1 MLAGYI
7 EGLSMVFQFGTLL
20 AIAGGTL
27 LGIIMGVLPGLT
39 SAMAIALLLPVTFGM
54 PPVMG
59 IGMLLGALCGAG
71 VSGSI
76 PAILLNIPGTPS
88 SVATTFDG
96 YPMAQKGEAGRALGL
111 AIVASFVGGVA
122 SMIILSLLAPPIA
135 EFALRFGAAEYFSLS
150 IFGLVIIA
158 SVAGKSLLKGLIAG
172 LIGFFASTIG
182 TDPIVGV
189 DRFTFGQ
196 LSLLTG
202 INILPALIGLFAIS
216 QILKNAFEYDPAEKI
231 TAGRHK
237 IDLARPR
244 FVETFR
250 NWRALLAGIG
260 SGSVV
265 GPVPG
270 AGGSIASLV
279 AYDQARRFSKHPEK
293 FGTGHSA
300 GIVSVE
306 SANNALLGGA
316 LIPTL
321 ALGIPGE
328 AATAVLLGGLMI
340 QGITPGP
347 MLFADQSGTIY
358 GIFLAY
364 LVANFAMLLIMCL
377 GIKVFVKVLMVPR
390 KQLLAAIVVFCF
402 IGVYAVD
409 GDVFNIYLMLAFGV
423 LGYFLNRYGFGTA
436 PVILGLIL
444 GPIAESNLRRGL
456 QTFQGDWT
464 PFFTRPLS
472 VIFLGV
478 ALLLLVATLW
488 QNYRTSKKEKERKMI
503 HDENGMERHTS

>member
-1 MLAGYI
+1 MISGYLD
-7 EGLSMVFQFGTLL
+7 GLEMVMQLGTLL
-20 AIAGGTL
+20 AIAAGTL
-27 LGIIMGVLPGLT
+27 LGIIMGALPGLT

-59 IGMLLGALCGAG
+59 IGMMLGALCGAG
-71 VSGSI
+71 ASGSI

-96 YPMAQKGEAGRALGL
+96 FPMAQKGEAGRALGL
-111 AIVASFVGGVA
+111 AIVASFFGGVA
-122 SMIILSLLAPPIA
+122 SMVILSLLAPPIA

-182 TDPIVGV
+182 TDPITGV

-202 INILPALIGLFAIS
+202 INLLPALIGLFAVA
-216 QILKNAFEYDPAEKI
+216 QVLKDAFEYDPHQRVQGN
-231 TAGRHK
+231 TPR
-237 IDLARPR
+237 IDIARPR
-244 FVETFR
+244 FAETLR
-250 NWRALLAGIG
+250 HWKAVVAGVA
-260 SGSVV
+260 SGSIV

-279 AYDQARRFSKHPEK
+279 AYDQTRRFSRSPEK
-293 FGTGHSA
+293 FGTGHA
-300 GIVSVE
+300 PGIISVE

-347 MLFADQSGTIY
+347 LLFDGQSGTVY
-358 GIFLAY
+358 GIFIAY
-364 LVANFAMLLIMCL
+364 LVANVFMLLIMCL
-377 GIKVFVKVLMVPR
+377 GIKLFIRVLMVPR
-390 KQLLAAIVVFCF
+390 KQLLAAILVFCF
-402 IGVYAVD
+402 IGVYGVD
-409 GDVFNIYLMLAFGV
+409 GDVFNLYLMLGFGI
-423 LGYFLNRYGFGTA
+423 LGYFLNRYQFGTA

-456 QTFQGDWT
+456 QAFEGDWT
-464 PFFTRPLS
+464 PFFTRPIS
-472 VIFLGV
+472 VTFLVIAVG
-478 ALLLLVATLW
+478 LLVLTLW
-488 QNYRTSKKEKERKMI
+488 QNHRSSRNPQATSSGEA
-503 HDENGMERHTS
+503 

>member
-1 MLAGYI
+1 MLMGYM
-7 EGLSMVFQFGTLL
+7 EGLGLVFQFGTLL
-20 AIAGGTL
+20 AIAGGTF

-59 IGMLLGALCGAG
+59 IGMLLGTLCGAG
-71 VSGSI
+71 ASGSI

-96 YPMAQKGEAGRALGL
+96 FPMAQKGEAGRALGL
-111 AIVASFVGGVA
+111 AIVASFFGGVA
-122 SMIILSLLAPPIA
+122 SMVVLSLLAPPIA

-172 LIGFFASTIG
+172 LIGFFCATIG
-182 TDPIVGV
+182 TDPIAGV

-202 INILPALIGLFAIS
+202 VNLLPALIGLFAVS
-216 QILKNAFEYDPAEKI
+216 QVLKDAFEYDPSSKLQNSP
-231 TAGRHK
+231 HK
-237 IDLARPR
+237 VDIARPR
-244 FVETFR
+244 FIETLR
-250 NWRALLAGIG
+250 NWRALLVGIV

-279 AYDQARRFSKHPEK
+279 AYDQARRFSRTPEK
-293 FGTGHSA
+293 FGKGHGA

-340 QGITPGP
+340 QGVTPGP
-347 MLFADQSGTIY
+347 MLFESQSGIIY

-364 LVANFAMLLIMCL
+364 LVANFFMLIIMCL
-377 GIKVFVKVLMVPR
+377 GIKLFVRVLLVPR
-390 KQLLAAIVVFCF
+390 KQLISAIIVFCF
-402 IGVYAVD
+402 IGVYGVD
-409 GDVFNIYLMLAFGV
+409 GDVFNLYIMLAFGL

-456 QTFQGDWT
+456 QTFGGDWT
-464 PFFTRPLS
+464 PFFTRPIS
-472 VIFLGV
+472 VTFLV
-478 ALLLLVATLW
+478 IALGLLALTLW
-488 QNYRTSKKEKERKMI
+488 QNYRPRQQDAAS
-503 HDENGMERHTS
+503 GAA

>member
-1 MLAGYI
+1 MISGYLD
-7 EGLSMVFQFGTLL
+7 GLGMVLQFSTLL

-27 LGIIMGVLPGLT
+27 LGIIMGSLPGLT

-54 PPVMG
+54 QPVAG

-71 VSGSI
+71 ASGSI

-96 YPMAQKGEAGRALGL
+96 FPMAQKGEAGRALGL
-111 AIVASFVGGVA
+111 AIVASFFGGVA
-122 SMIILSLLAPPIA
+122 SMVILSLLAPPIA
-135 EFALRFGAAEYFSLS
+135 EFALRFGPAEYFSLS

-172 LIGFFASTIG
+172 LIGFFISTIG
-182 TDPIVGV
+182 TDPITGVG
-189 DRFTFGQ
+189 RFTFGE

-202 INILPALIGLFAIS
+202 VNLLPALIGLFAVS
-216 QILKNAFEYDPAEKI
+216 QVLKDTFEYDPFERIKES
-231 TAGRHK
+231 THR
-237 IDLARPR
+237 IDIARPR
-244 FVETFR
+244 FLETMQ
-250 NWRALLAGIG
+250 NWKAVMVGII

-265 GPVPG
+265 GPIPG

-279 AYDQARRFSKHPEK
+279 AYDQTRRFSRSPEK
-293 FGTGHSA
+293 FGTGYA
-300 GIVSVE
+300 PGIVSVE

-347 MLFADQSGTIY
+347 LLFADQSGTVY

-364 LVANFAMLLIMCL
+364 LVANIFMLLIMCL
-377 GIKVFVKVLMVPR
+377 GIKLFIRVLTVPR
-390 KQLLAAIVVFCF
+390 KQLLAAILVFCF
-402 IGVYAVD
+402 IGVYGVD
-409 GDVFNIYLMLAFGV
+409 GDVFNLYLMLGFGV
-423 LGYFLNRYGFGTA
+423 LGYFLNRYNFGTA

-456 QTFQGDWT
+456 QSFEGDWT
-464 PFFTRPLS
+464 PFFTRPIS
-472 VIFLGV
+472 VTFLV
-478 ALLLLVATLW
+478 IALGLLALTLW
-488 QNYRTSKKEKERKMI
+488 QNYRTRQQDTAS
-503 HDENGMERHTS
+503 GAA